1 MAKKPSTRRIAADDV
16 AADARDFRAAVQ
28 DVKPLAQA
36 PQPAGLAKPKPHA
49 RLRKN
54 SASTTEHLDE
64 TMPLIGARDV
74 AADRGHSLPLIG
86 ARDVVAGARDVVAAD
101 GRPSL
106 PPVGAQDAVT
116 ADGALSF
123 HRGGV
128 RAQVMRRLRRGLY
141 PIEDELDLHGQNQ
154 AAARNQLADFIARS
168 REGGCR
174 CVRIVHGKGYR
185 SGARGPVLKTA
196 VNLWLRRHMDVMAFV
211 SARALDGGTGAVY
224 VLLRS

>member
-74 AADRGHSLPLIG
+74 VAVARDVVAV